1 MQKWGYFKSLYIA
14 EATSFFNNPKKHVF
28 FSELV
33 GHIDL
38 FNKSQSFFIMVIL
51 MIIVE
56 KPKRQLSK
64 NQLLRYEKYLVPNIA
79 PKPYI

>member
-1 MQKWGYFKSLYIA
+1 
-14 EATSFFNNPKKHVF
+14 
-28 FSELV
+28 
-33 GHIDL
+33 
-38 FNKSQSFFIMVIL
+38 

-64 NQLLRYEKYLVPNIA
+64 NQLLRYEKYLVPYIA